1 MSKILRYQE
10 YKTSESQARELIEMI
25 FNPRINE
32 SINNQDLNKI
42 LKDFQRDLN
51 FNIGLVFKF
60 GTGIRAMFPI
70 VENLIKNGNLKVD
83 LNQETVVLICIATLT
98 VIYLEEKGNREKV
111 DTKIECPDCKGEGYD
126 QEHCEF
132 CDGEGCEQ
140 CGDCE
145 TCGGSGE
152 ITITLS
158 KQDAKTLL
166 EELKLRGIGNG
177 IIKKMVKC
185 FKSIT
190 NLLKVIFKNT
200 PFVISSLI
208 EMFAYTS
215 ILMPSMNAISSMIG
229 TYKMD
234 MDTLSANLASVGIG
248 VGSFLA
254 KSGFDYIVN
263 KLRSKFKLKINPD
276 IEVPTVVRH
285 YDIKDGE
292 SDMGKSKLI
301 KEQ

>member
-1 MSKILRYQE
+1 MSKILKYQQYTE
-10 YKTSESQARELIEMI
+10 SEKQAGELIEAI
-25 FNPRINE
+25 VNPRINE
-32 SINNQDLNKI
+32 SISNQHLDKI
-42 LKDFQRDLN
+42 LNDFQRDLK
-51 FNIGLVFKF
+51 FNVGLVFKF
-60 GTGIRAMFPI
+60 GTGIKAMFPI
-70 VENLIKNGNLKVD
+70 VENLIKNGNLKIE
-83 LNQETVVLICIATLT
+83 LKPENIVLLSIAAMT
-98 VIYLEEKGNREKV
+98 VIYLEEKGNREKI
-111 DTKIECPDCKGEGYD
+111 DTEIECPDCKGEGYD
-126 QEHCEF
+126 TEFCEF
-132 CDGEGCEQ
+132 CEGEGCEE

-145 TCGGSGE
+145 TCGGKGK

-158 KQDAKTLL
+158 KQDAKNLL

-177 IIKKMVKC
+177 IVKKLIKC

-190 NLLKVIFKNT
+190 NLLKTIFKNT

-215 ILMPSMNAISSMIG
+215 ILIPSMNAISAMIG
-229 TYKMD
+229 NYNFD
-234 MDTLSANLASVGIG
+234 MDTLPGNLMSVGVG

-254 KSGFDYIVN
+254 KSGFDYVVN
-263 KLRSKFKLKINPD
+263 KLRNKFKLKINPD

-292 SDMGKSKLI
+292 SDMGRSKLI